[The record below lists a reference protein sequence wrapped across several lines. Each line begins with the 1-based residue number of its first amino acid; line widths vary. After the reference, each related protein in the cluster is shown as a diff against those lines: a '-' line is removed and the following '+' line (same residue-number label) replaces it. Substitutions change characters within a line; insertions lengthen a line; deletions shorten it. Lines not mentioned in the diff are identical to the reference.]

1 MNGKKKTPK
10 YVYWKILLL
19 LYFFSQLC
27 TVASDN
33 I

>member
-19 LYFFSQLC
+19 LYFFFQLC
-27 TVASDN
+27 IVASDN